1 MRGWTLWSRVGCLLL
16 SCFLGIGQALG
27 VPLGQPPSTGS
38 RPTPPPLSPQMKH
51 LADLY
56 NQAGRLHQEGKL
68 DEALATYRQ
77 FLQLARALHQPP
89 QAQFLAL
96 AQIYNIYAERKDLKG
111 IEETLLQIVKLIP
124 TDSEAW
130 ARLARIAAAERDW
143 AKAQQLALHALRLK
157 PPAPI
162 AALAHEALGMAAL
175 GRKDYKAA
183 RQQLHTALQLA
194 PNDVDAR
201 YNYAFAL
208 YASGNLREA
217 ETQAKLVCEKQPKNL
232 SALFLLASIRQTGR
246 DLKDAIATYEQIL
259 AIDPRNHDALFNR
272 ALLAQQIGMV
282 QEAEKAYTAL
292 LKLYP
297 DDAPARF
304 NFGLLY
310 AGLKNY
316 PAARNQFLLAA
327 PVLEKEK
334 PKSDPLLT
342 KLLANLAQ
350 VEAQMVFDTANAAQ
364 RQELIAQAE
373 RHYKEAIA
381 LDPNNLRLQYQLA
394 VLYRNVGR
402 YQDALAI
409 YKKRYAQNPA
419 DSSAA
424 FGIADVAFMQGK
436 PDDALAIWRDFVQH
450 NPKDPVGHIQYAQV
464 LELRGRWQEAAE
476 QRAQL
481 VALNPEDGSDLLA
494 QAHDLLQA
502 NQLPAAQAIYNKV
515 LTLKPQSQSA
525 SNMPVVA
532 TAANVASWR
541 LSALQGLADIAQ
553 KQNKLDD
560 ALRYL
565 QQAAEEDRANAEHN
579 HTTPHAEPYLEMAS
593 IYEKENQPDK
603 AIQTLNQL
611 AALLPLDEKP
621 YVELGHLYEREGKVE
636 QAVDALIKASQRA
649 KDPLPDSLEAA
660 DVYRSH
666 KMYDK
671 AVALYRSLQK
681 RFPNS
686 VELLSNLAQTLEQSG
701 QDEQALAVYQQLYK
715 ANPTLVWVLDKEA
728 TVLTR
733 LKRYPEAVALREQ
746 QIAAA
751 PNNPQAYADLIHL
764 YALEGKPEACLAWLQ
779 TKAQQQPD
787 NASLLSALL
796 DQYDALKRHQ
806 EGIAYL
812 QELVGTHPKNAVAL
826 ACIQALQSHGLKKE
840 ALDMMGQ
847 VAQKAPTDVSL
858 QESYAAML
866 SDSGDKKAAIAVYQK
881 LLQQPSL
888 PTSDRL
894 QVRQLLAQ
902 QLQSMGD
909 LAGAQE
915 QYEQIL
921 KESPNDTQSLLNLI
935 TLWKGQGKLDQIIAF
950 CTNFVTQPGL
960 SQMQRAWTYTY
971 LGQAFQQ
978 QKNIAEARAQYQAA
992 LRCMPQFP
1000 PAETALAN
1008 LPPK

>member
-1 MRGWTLWSRVGCLLL
+1 MRGWTVGCGVLCLLIA
-16 SCFLGIGQALG
+16 SSMAMAQGSGTSPSLGGTAHA
-27 VPLGQPPSTGS
+27 T
-38 RPTPPPLSPQMKH
+38 PPLSAQMKR
-51 LADLY
+51 LAELY
-56 NQAGRLHQEGKL
+56 HQAGMLQQEGKL
-68 DEALATYRQ
+68 DEALVAYRE
-77 FLQLARALHQPP
+77 FLQLARAQHQPP
-89 QAQFLAL
+89 QTQLLAL
-96 AQIYNIYAERKDLKG
+96 AQIYNIYAQRKDLQG
-111 IEETLLQIVKLIP
+111 IETTLLQIVKVIP

-130 ARLARIAAAERDW
+130 ARLARIAAAKRDW
-143 AKAQQLALHALRLK
+143 AKAQQLALHALHLK

-162 AALAHEALGMAAL
+162 AALAHETLGIVAL
-175 GRKDYKAA
+175 GRKDYPTA
-183 RQQLHTALQLA
+183 RQQLHTALQLT
-194 PNDVDAR
+194 PNDLDAR

-217 ETQAKLVCEKQPKNL
+217 ETQAKLVCEKAPKNL

-246 DLKDAIATYEQIL
+246 DLKDAIATYDQIL
-259 AIDPRNHDALFNR
+259 ALDPRNHEALFNR

-282 QEAEKAYTAL
+282 QEAEKAYVEL
-292 LKLYP
+292 LRLYP
-297 DDAPARF
+297 NDVPGHF

-327 PVLEKEK
+327 SVLDKEK
-334 PKSDPLLT
+334 SKRDPLLI

-350 VEAQMVFDTANAAQ
+350 VEAQMVFDTANVAQ
-364 RQELIAQAE
+364 RQELIAQAA

-402 YQDALAI
+402 YEDALAI
-409 YKKRYAQNPA
+409 YKKRYAEDPS

-436 PDDALAIWRDFVQH
+436 PDDALAIWHDFVQH
-450 NPKDPVGHIQYAQV
+450 NPKDPIGHIQYAQV
-464 LELRGRWQEAAE
+464 LELRGRWQEAAD
-476 QRAQL
+476 QRAAL
-481 VALNPEDGSDLLA
+481 VALNPEDGADMLS

-502 NQLPAAQAIYNKV
+502 NQLAASQAIYNKV
-515 LTLKPQSQSA
+515 LSLKPQSKSA
-525 SNMPVVA
+525 PNVPNVA

-553 KQNKLDD
+553 KQNKLAD

-565 QQAAEEDRANAEHN
+565 QQAAEEDRTNAARN
-579 HTTPHAEPYLEMAS
+579 HTNPHEEPYLEMAS

-603 AIQTLNQL
+603 AIQVLNQL
-611 AALLPLDEKP
+611 AALLPLNEKP
-621 YVELGHLYEREGKVE
+621 YVELGHIYERQGKVE

-671 AVALYRSLQK
+671 AIALYQSLQK
-681 RFPNS
+681 RFPKS
-686 VELLSNLAQTLEQSG
+686 IELLSDLAQTLEQSG
-701 QDEQALAVYQQLYK
+701 QDEQALGVYQQLYK
-715 ANPTLVWVLDKEA
+715 VNPTLVWVLDKEA

-764 YALEGKPEACLAWLQ
+764 YALEGKPEECLAWLQ
-779 TKAQQQPD
+779 AKAQQQPD
-787 NASLLSALL
+787 NASLLTALL

-806 EGIAYL
+806 EGISYL
-812 QELVGTHPKNAVAL
+812 QGLVSAHPKNAVAL
-826 ACIQALQSHGLKKE
+826 ACMQALQSHGLKKE
-840 ALDMMGQ
+840 ALDMMAQ
-847 VAQKAPTDVSL
+847 VAQKAPTDASI

-866 SDSGDKKAAIAVYQK
+866 SDNGDKKAAIAVYQK
-881 LLQQPSL
+881 FLQQPNI
-888 PTSDRL
+888 PMAEQL
-894 QVRQLLAQ
+894 QMRQLLAQ

-950 CTNFVTQPGL
+950 CTNFVAQPGL

-1008 LPPK
+1008 LPAK